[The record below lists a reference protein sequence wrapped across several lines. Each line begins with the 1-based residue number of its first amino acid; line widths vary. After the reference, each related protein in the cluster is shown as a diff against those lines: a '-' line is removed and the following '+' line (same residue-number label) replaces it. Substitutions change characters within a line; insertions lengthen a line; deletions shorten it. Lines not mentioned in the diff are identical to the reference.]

1 METSFFNVPSNHR
14 SRTAP
19 SSFRI
24 SPVGGKQHDGQCNG
38 NKNSGGNA
46 RPSPTRSPSSLD
58 PKVVNLLLRS
68 NTLVLP
74 CFSGELVTAVE
85 AASGDGDPSFL
96 FGVCKEHS
104 SAATEAQCRATMA
117 EKKNNQN

>member
-19 SSFRI
+19 SSLRI
-24 SPVGGKQHDGQCNG
+24 SPVGGKQHEQAPRLI
-38 NKNSGGNA
+38 S
-46 RPSPTRSPSSLD
+46 
-58 PKVVNLLLRS
+58 LLRRTVAAPLFS
-68 NTLVLP
+68 PV
-74 CFSGELVTAVE
+74 FSGELVTAVE

-104 SAATEAQCRATMA
+104 SAATAAQCRATMA